1 MSTVLENKPVAQ
13 DNLAEKLN
21 FSKNLQAVTNKIHAT
36 SNIDEIML
44 ELSQDIC
51 ALFNADRLTLY
62 LVSEDKTSIVSK
74 VKTGLNSFKDLK
86 LPIAEQSIAG
96 FVAVHKKMINIRD
109 VYDEKEL
116 KSYSPHL
123 NFLKQ
128 VDTKTGYRTKQMLV
142 APVLD
147 AQTKDLIGVVQI
159 INSKAGQPFLPMIEE
174 GATHVCETLAIA
186 YKQRQKPALAVRGK
200 YDHLVTNAVIS
211 AEELDLATRSSRR
224 KNLDIETVLIDEFQV
239 KVQAIGEALAA
250 YFGVPYEPFKA
261 DRVKPMDL
269 MKNMSR
275 EFVESSMWLPV
286 DDTKD
291 GIIVLTVDPE
301 KIRGSIFDSFLSGRP
316 DGTGLGLAIALMIRA
331 AVGASPWDVFHL
343 GATRHVP
350 MSFGM
355 VMVVTALAVLL
366 ACGRWLSTVVACSGF
381 PKWMPLHRSRLPHEL
396 LRNLDPLGAHSRCRG
411 APQGG

>member
-62 LVSEDKTSIVSK
+62 LISEDKTSIVSK

-159 INSKAGQPFLPMIEE
+159 INSKAGQPFPPMIEE
-174 GATHVCETLAIA
+174 GAVHVCETLAIA
-186 YKQRQKPALAVRGK
+186 YKQRQKP
-200 YDHLVTNAVIS
+200 S
-211 AEELDLATRSSRR
+211 
-224 KNLDIETVLIDEFQV
+224 
-239 KVQAIGEALAA
+239 
-250 YFGVPYEPFKA
+250 
-261 DRVKPMDL
+261 
-269 MKNMSR
+269 
-275 EFVESSMWLPV
+275 
-286 DDTKD
+286 
-291 GIIVLTVDPE
+291 
-301 KIRGSIFDSFLSGRP
+301 
-316 DGTGLGLAIALMIRA
+316 LAIKGKHEPRIYRGQH
-331 AVGASPWDVFHL
+331 VGAD
-343 GATRHVP
+343 
-350 MSFGM
+350 
-355 VMVVTALAVLL
+355 
-366 ACGRWLSTVVACSGF
+366 
-381 PKWMPLHRSRLPHEL
+381 
-396 LRNLDPLGAHSRCRG
+396 
-411 APQGG
+411 